1 MLSLVSW
8 ANPTLPLEILST
20 DYYHSKKFH
29 SMLTARS
36 RLCCLVANSS
46 MILTWSLH
54 VPPCLRASKRPITS
68 KAWSQ
73 PPNFSSLYH
82 SGLPPF
88 WRHLQL
94 SAPITAIAGFRR
106 ALPTNTGNNL
116 QRTIQAHDLSTTRI
130 YVIAPDCKAFIT
142 RANTEVV
149 EAKKENVHQHLQ
161 DTSNRQLVNS
171 SRWLKSP
178 REVWKSYQT
187 PDNVENSL
195 DLGTGRALPSMF
207 TAIHIARYL
216 LIAVL
221 LWNYGP
227 RPTSPL
233 LRPRPKR
240 VAERIE
246 SKKGGIQVRRSH
258 HEPCH
263 GAKVIHS
270 WRSVG

>member
-1 MLSLVSW
+1 
-8 ANPTLPLEILST
+8 
-20 DYYHSKKFH
+20 
-29 SMLTARS
+29 MLTASS
-36 RLCCLVANSS
+36 RLCCFVANSS

-54 VPPCLRASKRPITS
+54 VPPCLRAKRPITS

-73 PPNFSSLYH
+73 PLKFSSLNH
-82 SGLPPF
+82 SGLPSF

-130 YVIAPDCKAFIT
+130 YVIAPDCKAFT
-142 RANTEVV
+142 RRANTEAV
-149 EAKKENVHQHLQ
+149 EEKKENVHQHLQ

-195 DLGTGRALPSMF
+195 GLGTGRALPSMF
-207 TAIHIARYL
+207 TAIHIAHYL

-227 RPTSPL
+227 RL
-233 LRPRPKR
+233 LSSDQDLKECPRGSNQRSEAYKSEEATMNP
-240 VAERIE
+240 VMEQSLYILGE
-246 SKKGGIQVRRSH
+246 VWDNIGSLLSKMTPIFLSM
-258 HEPCH
+258 
-263 GAKVIHS
+263 ALWTAVIVLAACSMH
-270 WRSVG
+270 